1 MSTVLDL
8 FIQDFVTTN
17 KLLNQL
23 VPWSSLVNRRFAEES
38 AIKVFEFVSN
48 NLPIKAVGQYL
59 ILPDGDWF
67 RIELTH
73 AIPEIEEH
81 RFDCLRMT
89 HRDTHTSLT
98 VEKEEGALLIFL
110 KTRNRGL
117 INLVFVIRDS
127 SESLKNP
134 FLV

>member
-23 VPWSSLVNRRFAEES
+23 VPWPTLVSRRFAEES
-38 AIKVFEFVSN
+38 AVKVFGFVSD
-48 NLPIKAVGQYL
+48 NLPQRAIAQHL
-59 ILPDGDWF
+59 MLPDGDWF

-73 AIPEIEEH
+73 AIPEVEEH

-89 HRDTHTSLT
+89 HRDSHTSLT
-98 VEKEEGALLIFL
+98 FEKEEGALLIYL
-110 KTRNRGL
+110 TTRNRGL
-117 INLVFVIRDS
+117 INLVFVIRDATPI
-127 SESLKNP
+127 KNP